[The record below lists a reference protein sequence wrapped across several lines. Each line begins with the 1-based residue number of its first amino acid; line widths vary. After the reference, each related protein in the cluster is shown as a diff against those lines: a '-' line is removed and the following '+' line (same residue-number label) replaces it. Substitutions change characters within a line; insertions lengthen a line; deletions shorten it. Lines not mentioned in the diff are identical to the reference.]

1 MPRRRGQGCTRLH
14 PPPPHLSALLL
25 QMPIL
30 HIAAVDRSCRSLLSH
45 FCAPA
50 TVAEQVDW
58 EARLAA
64 EVRPLLD
71 ASFRQDVPLALGP
84 SGEERFVLLRG
95 VSGAEV
101 AFVVTGCAWDDEL
114 ALVGAMDALVAI
126 ITAVCDGRL
135 NPAHLV
141 DFHGKVVVALDE
153 AVWEGV
159 LVHSDPETVLR
170 NAKLKPYKV

>member
-1 MPRRRGQGCTRLH
+1 MPL
-14 PPPPHLSALLL
+14 
-25 QMPIL
+25 L
-30 HIAAVDRSCRSLLSH
+30 HIAAVDRACRLLLSH

-50 TVAEQVDW
+50 TVAEQVEW
-58 EARLAA
+58 ESRLSA

-71 ASFRQDVPLALGP
+71 ACFKQDVPLSLGP

-95 VSGAEV
+95 LSGAEV
-101 AFVVTGCAWDDEL
+101 AFIVTGFAWDDEL
-114 ALVGAMDALVAI
+114 ALVGIMDALVSI

-159 LVHSDPETVLR
+159 LVHSDPDIVLR